1 MDEEGKYE
9 PEEAHE
15 WSRRADNNSPSTA
28 DPAVHPAF
36 TNAIQSY
43 GQNGSYDDS
52 HNPQDHDR
60 HENCE
65 ASHIV
70 KKLSLSERLKELVE
84 WPSSRESRAGVDN
97 SPYRKLRRREV
108 QKLGMG

>member
-52 HNPQDHDR
+52 HNPEDHDR

-70 KKLSLSERLKELVE
+70 KNLSLSGRVK
-84 WPSSRESRAGVDN
+84 AG
-97 SPYRKLRRREV
+97 
-108 QKLGMG
+108 GMALAPVNCAGASITALIVNCGGGKFKSAV